1 MDQRSQELIGEDRQ
15 EAIVQ
20 MVKRHIETLYAL
32 AERHIQQ
39 EDHVSN
45 DLEEDIAEDYSK

>member
-1 MDQRSQELIGEDRQ
+1 
-15 EAIVQ
+15 
-20 MVKRHIETLYAL
+20 MVKRHIETLHIL

-45 DLEEDIAEDYSK
+45 DLKEDMAEDYSK